1 MANKDA
7 EQVIDEIS
15 KLGAMRDLSP
25 SRFAD
30 ETGLADKLAKS
41 FGKDG
46 LKATQL
52 RKVFHAL
59 KEIER
64 NVNREIKGGRK
75 KKSDAFEVQEL
86 ALLMPDLAYAKGR
99 GLIPDE
105 FYKVLR
111 LTLRERVK
119 TYEDFERAMQF
130 IEAVMAYHKFHNP
143 SGSRR

>member
-1 MANKDA
+1 MPNNDA
-7 EQVIDEIS
+7 DQIKNEIS

-30 ETGLADKLAKS
+30 ENGMADKLAKS

-52 RKVFHAL
+52 RKIFHAL

-64 NVNREIKGGRK
+64 KVNREIKGGRK
-75 KKSDAFEVQEL
+75 EKTDDFETQEL
-86 ALLMPDLAYAKGR
+86 SLLMPDLAYARGR
-99 GLIPDE
+99 GLIPE
-105 FYKVLR
+105 QFYNILR
-111 LTLRERVK
+111 LCLREKVK

-130 IEAVMAYHKFHNP
+130 IEAVLAYHKFNYP
-143 SGSRR
+143 SSSRG